1 MMFTTE
7 EILETIRMIQIEH
20 LDIRTVTLGVDL
32 LDYRRDNVE
41 ETIKRL
47 REKLLKATEGF
58 LDTIKRVELE
68 YGIPIVNKRVAITP
82 ASLLIS
88 SSNIEDYIYFAK
100 ELDKLALE
108 IGLDFIGGYTCFLE
122 YEVSNTDRVFL
133 QSIPIVLNE
142 TERLCASIVTATT
155 KAGINLDAIK
165 ESSYTILETAKVKA
179 KPIVCAKLIVLCNP
193 PPDNPFMAG
202 AFHGIK
208 RGERVINVGISGPG
222 AIRSAVER
230 LPKDT
235 DMLTI
240 VEEIKR
246 ISFKITRAGEF
257 IGKEIAS
264 RLGITSVSVDI
275 SLAPT
280 PEEGDS
286 VARII
291 ERIGVETFGAPG
303 TTGLLFLLNDALKKG
318 GLMASSFVGGLSGTF
333 VPVSE
338 DKGIAESVGRG
349 ILTLEKLEALTN
361 VCSVGLDMIPIPGD
375 ISPYTLMG
383 IILDEMAI
391 GVMHNKTTAVRILPV
406 PGGKPGEW
414 VELGGLL
421 GRAPIIKVN
430 ETPCIE
436 LFKRGGRIPPPL
448 TGYRN

>member
-1 MMFTTE
+1 MIFTTE

-20 LDIRTVTLGVDL
+20 LDIRTITLGVDL
-32 LDYRRDNVE
+32 LGCRRDKVE
-41 ETIKRL
+41 DTVKCL
-47 REKLLKATEGF
+47 KEKLLKATEGF
-58 LDTIKRVELE
+58 LSTIKKVELE

-82 ASLLIS
+82 VSLLLS
-88 SSNIEDYIYFAK
+88 SLKLEDYVYLAK
-100 ELDKLALE
+100 ELDKLALD
-108 IGLDFIGGYTCFLE
+108 IDLDFIGGYTSFLE
-122 YEVSNTDRVFL
+122 YEISDTDKMFL
-133 QSIPIVLNE
+133 KSIPAVLNE

-165 ESSYTILETAKVKA
+165 ESSYIILETAKLKNR
-179 KPIVCAKLIVLCNP
+179 PIVCAKLIVLSNP

-222 AIRSAVER
+222 AVRSAIER
-230 LPKDT
+230 LPKNT
-235 DMLTI
+235 DILSV

-257 IGKEIAS
+257 IGREIAK
-264 RLGITSVSVDI
+264 RLGIDSVSVDI

-280 PEEGDS
+280 PQEGDS

-291 ERIGVETFGAPG
+291 ERIGVESFGAPG

-333 VPVSE
+333 IPVSE
-338 DKGIAESVGRG
+338 DKGIAEAVSKGS
-349 ILTLEKLEALTN
+349 LTLEKLEALTN

-406 PGGKPGEW
+406 PGGKSGDW
-414 VELGGLL
+414 VEFGGLL
-421 GRAPIIKVN
+421 GGAPIVKVN
-430 ETPCIE
+430 ETPCVD
-436 LFKRGGRIPPPL
+436 LFERGGRIPPPVSS
-448 TGYRN
+448 YRN

>member
-1 MMFTTE
+1 MIFTTE

-32 LDYRRDNVE
+32 LDCRRDSVD
-41 ETIKRL
+41 ETIRRL
-47 REKLLKATEGF
+47 QEKLLKATEGF

-68 YGIPIVNKRVAITP
+68 YGIPIVNKRIAITP
-82 ASLLIS
+82 VSLLIS
-88 SSNIEDYIYFAK
+88 SLDVEDYINLAK
-100 ELDKLALE
+100 ELDKLALD

-122 YEVSNTDRVFL
+122 YEVSPTDKVFL
-133 QSIPIVLNE
+133 KSIPIILNE

-165 ESSYTILETAKVKA
+165 ESSYVILETAKAKA

-193 PPDNPFMAG
+193 PTDNPFMAG

-222 AIRSAVER
+222 TVRSAIER
-230 LPKDT
+230 LPKDA
-235 DMLTI
+235 DILSI

-246 ISFKITRAGEF
+246 VSFKITRAGEF

-264 RLGITSVSVDI
+264 RLGINSVSVDI

-291 ERIGVETFGAPG
+291 EKIGVETFGAPG

-318 GLMASSFVGGLSGTF
+318 GLMASSSVGGLSGTF

-338 DKGIAESVGRG
+338 DKGIAEAVGKG
-349 ILTLEKLEALTN
+349 VLTLEKLESLTN

-421 GRAPIIKVN
+421 GRAPIISVN
-430 ETPCIE
+430 DIPCID
-436 LFKRGGRIPPPL
+436 LFERGGRIPPPL